1 MPNLS
6 NNCQYL
12 RDGKQPTIEQQDPG
26 KIIFLFFSSE
36 KDAYLRWLQAH
47 GRRPETILDYRKQ
60 LDIIAPVVMQTVGSL
75 RFDEIGEDEV
85 YTLIDALD
93 GVCERTRKTYIT
105 TFGRL
110 CAFVTGTNPV
120 NRAQVIWGDC
130 EPTHRIFIDSED
142 WPRIKDAARSSTDRL
157 ILYLGAYMGLR
168 REEMVRIRM
177 QDIDGDYLIIHGKG
191 HGQDGSVVRKQMPQP
206 VRTALRVYLGQ
217 RQELHPDTDQ
227 LLIRIDGRQ
236 PGRVMD
242 GRSIRFAVDNMS
254 ERSGVK
260 FTPHSLRRLYATTMW
275 EATGKDLV
283 LTKTATRHASA
294 DVLMDCYINAN
305 PAGEREAVDRMLQMI
320 RRASHYII
328 RQR

>member
-1 MPNLS
+1 
-6 NNCQYL
+6 
-12 RDGKQPTIEQQDPG
+12 
-26 KIIFLFFSSE
+26 
-36 KDAYLRWLQAH
+36 
-47 GRRPETILDYRKQ
+47 
-60 LDIIAPVVMQTVGSL
+60 MQTVGSL

-168 REEMVRIRM
+168 REEMVRIKM
-177 QDIDGDYLIIHGKG
+177 QDIDGDYLMIHGKG

-217 RQELHPDTDQ
+217 RQELHPETDQ

-236 PGRVMD
+236 PGRIMD
-242 GRSIRFAVDNMS
+242 GRSIRFAVDKMV

-320 RRASHYII
+320 RRASH
-328 RQR
+328 